1 MLAGLAIL
9 FIIAFIPIAIA
20 TVRQGTVRIDKPE
33 KRKYL
38 FEDENGDKDNPFH
51 TEKQEEESDQWRYSF
66 D

>member
-1 MLAGLAIL
+1 MLTGLAIL
-9 FIIAFIPIAIA
+9 FMIAFVPIIIAIA
-20 TVRQGTVRIDKPE
+20 RQGTVGIEKPK

-51 TEKQEEESDQWRYSF
+51 TEKQEEESDEWRYSF